1 MIVESNLV
9 GLLFT
14 TGFSTRMVW
23 NMKLSISNNDFLSI
37 NKVKINTNNIFIY
50 KLHVDGITNAKEG
63 SSRRRVC
70 QLQTPSYC

>member
-14 TGFSTRMVW
+14 
-23 NMKLSISNNDFLSI
+23 ISNNDFLSI

>member
-14 TGFSTRMVW
+14 TGFST
-23 NMKLSISNNDFLSI
+23 KISNNDFLSI

-50 KLHVDGITNAKEG
+50 KLHVDGITNAK
-63 SSRRRVC
+63 
-70 QLQTPSYC
+70 

>member
-23 NMKLSISNNDFLSI
+23 NISNNDFLSI
-37 NKVKINTNNIFIY
+37 NKVKAMVIEQQWLNW
-50 KLHVDGITNAKEG
+50 L
-63 SSRRRVC
+63 
-70 QLQTPSYC
+70 

>member
-9 GLLFT
+9 VLLFT
-14 TGFSTRMVW
+14 TGF
-23 NMKLSISNNDFLSI
+23 SNNDFLSI

>member
-14 TGFSTRMVW
+14 TGFSTR
-23 NMKLSISNNDFLSI
+23 ISNNDFLSI
-37 NKVKINTNNIFIY
+37 NKVKINTNIIFIY

>member
-14 TGFSTRMVW
+14 TGFST
-23 NMKLSISNNDFLSI
+23 KISNNDFLSI

>member
-9 GLLFT
+9 VLLSI
-14 TGFSTRMVW
+14 TGF
-23 NMKLSISNNDFLSI
+23 SISNNDFLSI

>member
-23 NMKLSISNNDFLSI
+23 NISNNDFLSI

-50 KLHVDGITNAKEG
+50 KSWFVIAIIQK
-63 SSRRRVC
+63 
-70 QLQTPSYC
+70 PK

>member
-14 TGFSTRMVW
+14 IGFSTR
-23 NMKLSISNNDFLSI
+23 ISNNDFLSI

>member
-14 TGFSTRMVW
+14 TGFSTR
-23 NMKLSISNNDFLSI
+23 ISNNDFLSI

>member
-9 GLLFT
+9 VLLYRKIIPWIGNTFAYDI
-14 TGFSTRMVW
+14 
-23 NMKLSISNNDFLSI
+23 LNNDFLPT
-37 NKVKINTNNIFIY
+37 NKVKINTNNIFVY

>member
-14 TGFSTRMVW
+14 TGF
-23 NMKLSISNNDFLSI
+23 SISNNDFLSI